1 MGSFSPILNYWQRW
15 HSGVP
20 PMLHFYRLQ
29 LKYKEIVSSWKRK
42 RPWTF
47 GNLLIWNYSTRDLVL
62 EKSMTSPSEHQLPHS
77 QCHCPSSTQGFK
89 ISRFPMPH
97 WTSPLLP
104 PTKFCLIHATFP
116 MIFLGHAPSA
126 LNFYSLTPLETLFI
140 FHLGKYWSMWHFHQT
155 LSYLEVESKFHYH
168 VL

>member
-1 MGSFSPILNYWQRW
+1 MGSFFSNTQLLAEVALR
-15 HSGVP
+15 SS

-89 ISRFPMPH
+89 ISRFPAPH
-97 WTSPLLP
+97 WTSPLPP

-155 LSYLEVESKFHYH
+155 LSYLEVGSKFHYR